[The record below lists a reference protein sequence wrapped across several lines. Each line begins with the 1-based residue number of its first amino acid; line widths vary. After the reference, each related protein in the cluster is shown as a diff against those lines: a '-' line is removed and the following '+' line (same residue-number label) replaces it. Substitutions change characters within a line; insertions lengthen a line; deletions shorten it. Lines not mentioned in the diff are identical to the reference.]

1 MPGIWY
7 RRRMGVKPRSRDEV
21 YRTYWQF
28 AAERQRIF
36 ERRLAGMSGPW
47 TEDPILATYKFC
59 NAFRASDRVSQY
71 FIRDVLYGDGEFGP
85 EDTVLRTVLFRL
97 FSRERTWK
105 LLDEASGGL
114 RVSTFDVKK
123 LDRLLERELAAGRRI
138 YTAAFILCA
147 NSAFGH
153 ARKHA
158 NHLALL
164 EMMLQDGKLWKG
176 LAAARALEDVYDIL
190 LGYPLIGPF
199 MAYQIAIDLNYSEV
213 IDFSEND
220 FTVAGPGAK
229 RGIRK
234 VFSDTNG
241 MSDSEVIMWMVENQR
256 EECEALE
263 IECTTLFGRP
273 LHAIDIQNLF
283 CEVDKYSRVAYPHL
297 KSNRSRI
304 KVSFTPSSDPLP
316 LFYPPKWDI
325 HIPHGGSAR
334 SSVLVGAT

>member
-1 MPGIWY
+1 MDAGAKRLLPVCLI
-7 RRRMGVKPRSRDEV
+7 VLSLSACSHADIKEPLTNEEKE
-21 YRTYWQF
+21 TIAF
-28 AAERQRIF
+28 ALKQA
-36 ERRLAGMSGPW
+36 
-47 TEDPILATYKFC
+47 
-59 NAFRASDRVSQY
+59 RAAIAVLNDRVDACGKTSQN
-71 FIRDVLYGDGEFGP
+71 
-85 EDTVLRTVLFRL
+85 
-97 FSRERTWK
+97 K
-105 LLDEASGGL
+105 MLDP
-114 RVSTFDVKK
+114 V
-123 LDRLLERELAAGRRI
+123 LERELAAGQPI

-164 EMMLQDGKLWKG
+164 EMMLRDGKLWKG
-176 LAAARALEDVYDIL
+176 LAAARALEDVYDLL

-199 MAYQIAIDLNYSEV
+199 MAYQIAIDLNYSKV

-234 VFSDTNG
+234 VFSDNNG

-263 IECTTLFGRP
+263 IERTTLFGRP

-297 KSNRSRI
+297 KSDRSRI
-304 KVSFTPSSDPLP
+304 KASFTPSPDPLP

-325 HIPHGGSAR
+325 RIPDGSSAR
-334 SSVLVGAT
+334 SSLLVGAT

>member
-1 MPGIWY
+1 
-7 RRRMGVKPRSRDEV
+7 MGVKPRPRDEV

-36 ERRLAGMSGPW
+36 ERRLTGVSGPW

-59 NAFRASDRVSQY
+59 NAFRASDRVSQDL
-71 FIRDVLYGDGEFGP
+71 IRNVLYSDGDFSP

-97 FSRERTWK
+97 FSRERTWE
-105 LLDEASGGL
+105 LLDGASEGL
-114 RVSTFDVKK
+114 RVGTFDVKK
-123 LDRLLERELAAGRRI
+123 LDRLLERELAAGHRI

-164 EMMLQDGKLWKG
+164 EMMLRDGKLWKG

-199 MAYQIAIDLNYSEV
+199 MAYQIAIDLNYGEV
-213 IDFSEND
+213 FDFSEND

-234 VFSDTNG
+234 VFSDTSE
-241 MSDSEVIMWMVENQR
+241 MSDSEVIMWMVQNQR
-256 EECEALE
+256 EECETLG
-263 IECTTLFGRP
+263 IECTMLFGRP

-297 KSNRSRI
+297 KSERSRI
-304 KVSFTPSSDPLP
+304 KASFTPSPDPLP
-316 LFYPPKWDI
+316 LFYPPKWNI
-325 HIPHGGSAR
+325 RIPDGGPAR